1 MPEMFPKLSSNY
13 NNTLMENCQEIIDF
27 GWKESLRVF
36 FINIPVMIPFIIFT
50 YIFFEKAGIDSRNAF
65 R

>member
-1 MPEMFPKLSSNY
+1 MPEDFPKLSPNY
-13 NNTLMENCQEIIDF
+13 NGTSMENCQDIIDF

-36 FINIPVMIPFIIFT
+36 FINIPVMIPFIVFT
-50 YIFFEKAGIDSRNAF
+50 YIIFEKAGIDSRSAF